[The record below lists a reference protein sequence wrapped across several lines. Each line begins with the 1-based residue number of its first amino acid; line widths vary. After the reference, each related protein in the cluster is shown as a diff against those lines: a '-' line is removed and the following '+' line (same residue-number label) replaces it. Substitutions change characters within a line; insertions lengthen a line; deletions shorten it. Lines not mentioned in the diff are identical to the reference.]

1 MNDPVRVEL
10 KDFYLAAFE
19 EFPTVS
25 LLLAY
30 YEQAIANVRQKK
42 VIKKI
47 LPCSNLF
54 LMIFLQKYNEPP
66 RIPCSRS
73 YYASQTHNLGL
84 KFLTAGARKYNLKVM
99 INSVKY
105 LIVVLYFS

>member
-30 YEQAIANVRQKK
+30 EQAIANVRQKN

-47 LPCSNLF
+47 LPCSNPF
-54 LMIFLQKYNEPP
+54 LMNFSQKYSEPP
-66 RIPCSRS
+66 PIPCSRK
-73 YYASQTHNLGL
+73 YASRTHNLGL
-84 KFLTAGARKYNLKVM
+84 KFLTAGAQKFNLQVM